1 MNRTVVS
8 WSEAFSFWISLFWRS
23 IILLLALNF
32 AIGFL
37 IIYPLTLVFP
47 KEHPAA
53 LSIIGLIFV
62 PIIFWFAMLIPIKMV
77 LQRYKNEISPNRYQ
91 QD

>member
-1 MNRTVVS
+1 MNRTVS

-32 AIGFL
+32 AVAFI
-37 IIYPLTLVFP
+37 IIYPLTLIFP

-53 LSIIGLIFV
+53 LSIIGLILIT
-62 PIIFWFAMLIPIKMV
+62 IIFWFAMLIPIKIV
-77 LQRYKNEISPNRYQ
+77 LQRYKNEILLNRYQ
-91 QD
+91 QG